1 MPQQIPLI
9 RQAKVISVDDKTDGD
24 RIKVLLIPEDLGK
37 KNIEEYAYPLLPKML
52 HIKPKVGES
61 VYVLTAIATDGYSQR
76 FYIGPIISQPHHME
90 YEPYYLDS
98 TSLSNKSK
106 VKPDEAPSMNPN
118 TNGAYPK
125 EQDIAIEG
133 RKNAGIQIT
142 DDDVRIKAGVKYSS
156 GQKPR
161 EVVFNKKDPAYVKV
175 QYNDKEQQTL
185 KGQKYNSTATVVADK
200 INLISNQSKE
210 GYNLTNPDELITDE
224 EMKKIIDKA
233 HQVPYG
239 DVLIEFLNLFR
250 KAFMTHTHTF
260 VGLPTCP
267 DAAVMSVM
275 NYNLDKIL
283 SDNVRVD

>member
-106 VKPDEAPSMNPN
+106 VKPDEA
-118 TNGAYPK
+118 
-125 EQDIAIEG
+125 
-133 RKNAGIQIT
+133 
-142 DDDVRIKAGVKYSS
+142 
-156 GQKPR
+156 
-161 EVVFNKKDPAYVKV
+161 
-175 QYNDKEQQTL
+175 
-185 KGQKYNSTATVVADK
+185 
-200 INLISNQSKE
+200 
-210 GYNLTNPDELITDE
+210 
-224 EMKKIIDKA
+224 
-233 HQVPYG
+233 
-239 DVLIEFLNLFR
+239 
-250 KAFMTHTHTF
+250 
-260 VGLPTCP
+260 
-267 DAAVMSVM
+267 
-275 NYNLDKIL
+275 
-283 SDNVRVD
+283 